1 MKRNR
6 ERVAN
11 LGAPS
16 QNSAIS
22 LPFLVVNTSKKT
34 TIDCSIS
41 SDKYATHCVHECV
54 CLRVCVWGSHIRE
67 KEAKINIHCKPSEK
81 GKHVLYQG
89 EKMTYMYMYMYS
101 IWVTSIFT
109 SRPV

>member
-11 LGAPS
+11 LGTPS

-41 SDKYATHCVHECV
+41 SDKYAQPTAKT
-54 CLRVCVWGSHIRE
+54 VCVYNVLVSQASRIFPRAHADYGGGRGKGRKNTSGDYCTVFGSNGNVISAFGHAI
-67 KEAKINIHCKPSEK
+67 I
-81 GKHVLYQG
+81 
-89 EKMTYMYMYMYS
+89 T
-101 IWVTSIFT
+101 
-109 SRPV
+109 